1 MASNRKEK
9 LNKEL
14 RKLIA
19 TFVERESNKTS
30 LVTVTRCEI
39 TSDLRTVTAYISVLP
54 EDKEQDA
61 VTFLIRR
68 KKDAWEYLKKN
79 LRIRTIPY
87 IDFVIDEGEKN
98 RQEIDRLLKNG

>member
-19 TFVERESNKTS
+19 QFIERESNKTS

-39 TSDLRTVTAYISVLP
+39 TPDLRTVVTYVSVLP
-54 EDKEQDA
+54 EDKEDD
-61 VTFLIRR
+61 VITFLTRR
-68 KKDAWEYLKKN
+68 KKSAWEYLKKN
-79 LRIRTIPY
+79 LPIRTIPF
-87 IDFVIDEGEKN
+87 IEFVIDTGEKN
-98 RQEIDRLLKNG
+98 RQEIDRLLKGV

>member
-19 TFVERESNKTS
+19 TYVERESNKTS

-39 TSDLRTVTAYISVLP
+39 SSDLRTVKAYISVLP
-54 EDKEQDA
+54 DDKEQDV
-61 VTFLIRR
+61 VTFLVRR

-87 IDFVIDEGEKN
+87 IEFIIDEGEKN

>member
-19 TFVERESNKTS
+19 QFIERESNKTS

-39 TSDLRTVTAYISVLP
+39 SSDLRTVVTYISVLP
-54 EDKEQDA
+54 EDKEHD
-61 VTFLIRR
+61 VITFLTRR
-68 KKDAWEYLKKN
+68 KKSVWEYLKKN
-79 LRIRTIPY
+79 LPIRTIPFVE
-87 IDFVIDEGEKN
+87 FVIDTGEKN
-98 RQEIDRLLKNG
+98 RQEIDRLLKGV